1 MSEETSCACGAAP
14 TLIFAC
20 SGAADVGEIADRAAR
35 RLARAGVGRMYCLA
49 GVGGRVSGILAST
62 QAAERI
68 LAIDGCP
75 LACAK
80 NTLEKAEV
88 TRFQHVQL
96 ADLGMAKGKS
106 PVSEDRVAKAADAGL
121 VALGSQEAAS

>member
-1 MSEETSCACGAAP
+1 MNGNIHCACGAAP

-20 SGAADVGEIADRAAR
+20 SGSSDVGEIADRAAR
-35 RLARAGVGRMYCLA
+35 KLMRDGAGRMYCLA
-49 GVGGRVSGILAST
+49 GVGGRVSGILLST

-96 ADLGMAKGKS
+96 SDLGMVKGDS
-106 PVSEDRVAKAADAGL
+106 PVTEDRIAEVATAGMAAL
-121 VALGSQEAAS
+121 RNGSSGT